1 MAKERLKPPVFKT
14 YAQHQGMLLPPSY
27 EELIPEKHPVRII
40 NQVIDALDIEP
51 LLDKYKGGGTS
62 SYHPRML
69 LKALIYAYVTN
80 TYSSRKIE
88 EACRFQIPFLWL
100 TGAQTPDHNTINR
113 FRSQRLQGV
122 LREVFTQVVYMLA
135 EEGLLSLK
143 EVYTDGTKM
152 EANANRYTFVWGN
165 AIKTN
170 KEKMAAQLKELW
182 QYAQSVAKEELGD
195 DEPTDF
201 NTLSPEKVKQTVEK
215 IDAALKGSADASKK
229 MKAKAVYAKKNWPE
243 KLQKYQ
249 QQEEILNGRASYSK
263 TDPDATFMRMK
274 EDHMKNGQL
283 KPGYNVQVSASRQFV
298 VAYSIHPNPTDTL
311 TLAPHLEQFEKDH
324 GSLPEKLTADAGY
337 GSEQNY
343 ELLEKKGVA
352 AFVKYNYFDKDQSQ
366 AERAK
371 RPFTQDKLYY
381 NEDKDCFICPMGQ
394 AMERVGAVKKKTAS
408 GFEQHLVK
416 YRAKN
421 CQGCPL
427 RGVCFKGSGNRTIE
441 VNHNLNRHKELAR
454 QRLCSEEG
462 IEHRKKRCY
471 EVEPVFGNMK
481 WNHGQRRFL
490 LRGNEKVEIE
500 FGLWAIAQN
509 LRKKAA

>member
-1 MAKERLKPPVFKT
+1 MAKERLRPPVFKP
-14 YAQHQGMLLPPSY
+14 YAQHQGMLLPPTY
-27 EELIPEKHPVRII
+27 DELIPENHPVRII
-40 NQVIDALDIEP
+40 NQVIDALDIDP
-51 LLDKYKGGGTS
+51 LLANYKGGGSS

-69 LKALIYAYVTN
+69 LKAIIYAYVTN
-80 TYSSRKIE
+80 IYSSRKME
-88 EACRFQIPFLWL
+88 EACRFQTPFLWL
-100 TGAQTPDHNTINR
+100 TGAQTPDHNTLNR

-122 LREVFTQVVYMLA
+122 LREVFTQVVHLLA
-135 EEGLLSLK
+135 QEGLLSLK

-182 QYAQSVAKEELGD
+182 QYAQSVAKEEMGD

-201 NTLSPEKVKQTVEK
+201 TTLSPEKVKQTVEQ
-215 IDAALKGSADASKK
+215 IDQALKASGKASTK
-229 MKAKAVYAKKNWPE
+229 MKAKATYAKKHWPDN
-243 KLQKYQ
+243 LTKYE
-249 QQEEILNGRASYSK
+249 QQEQILDGRASYSK
-263 TDPDATFMRMK
+263 TDTDATFMRMK

-283 KPGYNVQVSASRQFV
+283 KAGYNVQISASRQFV

-324 GSLPEKLTADAGY
+324 GFLPDVLTADAGY

-343 ELLEKKGVA
+343 ELLEQKGIEA
-352 AFVKYNYFDKDQSQ
+352 YVKYNYFDKDQSSS
-366 AERAK
+366 ERNK
-371 RPFTQDKLYY
+371 QPFTQDQLYY

-394 AMERVGAVKKKTAS
+394 PMERVGEIRKKTGS
-408 GFEQHLVK
+408 GFEQRLVK

-421 CQGCPL
+421 CAGCAM
-427 RGVCFKGSGNRTIE
+427 RGLCFKGSGNRSIE

-454 QRLCSEEG
+454 LRLCSEQG
-462 IEHRKKRCY
+462 IAHRKRRCY
-471 EVEPVFGNMK
+471 EAEPVFGNMK
-481 WNHGQRRFL
+481 WNHGLRRFL
-490 LRGNEKVEIE
+490 LRGKEKVEIE